1 MHNKGGEK
9 SMQEL
14 KLSYES
20 AGMSNY
26 LCTEVTE
33 QLSKYQVKMLEC
45 NDIPGILSLHTTTI
59 NGVCKL
65 RYNITKMYRLSDVL
79 RSGVDRNRA
88 KKLLL
93 DILKTILV
101 TEDYFLSFTRCFL
114 DPDYIFLQLDD
125 TIGLVYLPYQE
136 EEVTSVNTIRE
147 FYQTLLVDYL
157 TEENDVFFLT
167 LLKYVNRSN
176 FSIIGLMEK
185 LDENS
190 GNTSNVNV
198 KIKEKKEDVQNVH
211 NEKEEYDS
219 IPVTVE
225 VKSKGILSSLQKE
238 TSQKAAKAE
247 KQEEKPENANLGF
260 SVPGMGNVSI
270 PEVSTKSKDNGKK
283 EKETPEKKGGI
294 FSSKFFGGKKGT
306 EEKASKVEKTQ
317 KSQSQKLE
325 KNHMSFAT
333 PSVKSSMSQEDFSY
347 QRPQEENQW
356 SGTVMLEEETSRT
369 EILTEDSASL
379 VHRGKYISLN
389 NFPFKIGNGKLPG
402 MHYVIPNG
410 TISKN
415 HASILCSGGRY
426 YIKDEN
432 SSNHTYV
439 NGKQIPPYTEVEL
452 FSGTVIR
459 LANEELTFQL

>member
-1 MHNKGGEK
+1 
-9 SMQEL
+9 MQEL

-33 QLSKYQVKMLEC
+33 KLSKYQVKMLEC
-45 NDIPGILSLHTTTI
+45 NEIPGILSLHTTTI

-65 RYNITKMYRLSDVL
+65 RYNITKMQRLSDVL
-79 RSGVDRNRA
+79 RGGVDRNRA

-93 DILKTILV
+93 DILKAILV

-114 DPDYIFLQLDD
+114 APDYVFLQSDD

-136 EEVTSVNTIRE
+136 EEITSVNTIRE

-157 TEENDVFFLT
+157 TEDSDVFFLT
-167 LLKYVNRSN
+167 LLRYVNRSD
-176 FSIIGLMEK
+176 FSIVGLMEK

-190 GNTSNVNV
+190 GV
-198 KIKEKKEDVQNVH
+198 KGKEKREEVQSLH
-211 NEKEEYDS
+211 SESTTYERTYEQPMS
-219 IPVTVE
+219 APEE
-225 VKSKGILSSLQKE
+225 VKPRGIVPPMPKE
-238 TSQKAAKAE
+238 FPKKSVKVE
-247 KQEEKPENANLGF
+247 KQEEKKEPANLGF
-260 SVPGMGNVSI
+260 QVPGMGNV
-270 PEVSTKSKDNGKK
+270 PVPAVPVKSKDNGKK
-283 EKETPEKKGGI
+283 EKETTEKKGGL
-294 FSSKFFGGKKGT
+294 FGGKLFGGKKGI
-306 EEKASKVEKTQ
+306 EEKESKIEKPTKIERRNGLFGKPNVPEEEFVYQ
-317 KSQSQKLE
+317 K
-325 KNHMSFAT
+325 
-333 PSVKSSMSQEDFSY
+333 
-347 QRPQEENQW
+347 PQEEEHW
-356 SGTVMLEEETSRT
+356 SGTVIIEEENSKT
-369 EILTEDSASL
+369 EIITEDSACL

-389 NFPFKIGNGKLPG
+389 NYPFKIGNGKIPG
-402 MHYVIPNG
+402 MDYVIPNG
-410 TISKN
+410 VISKN

-459 LANEELTFQL
+459 LANEELIFQI